1 MRLLQQR
8 IQPVARVCRPQN
20 QTWVLDRTSR
30 EILEGEIIMKTI
42 NLERYFPN
50 LKQTINL
57 HVSQIPEIATPEEI
71 TYRDEVGNEI
81 IDMTFSG
88 DGSRFIRA
96 EIFTDRM
103 SEDEPESEVRPL
115 KLRDAVPML
124 QSIERH
130 GDWWN
135 PNTERYLGFWVQ
147 K

>member
-1 MRLLQQR
+1 
-8 IQPVARVCRPQN
+8 
-20 QTWVLDRTSR
+20 
-30 EILEGEIIMKTI
+30 MKTI

-57 HVSQIPEIATPEEI
+57 HASQLPISATPEEI
-71 TYRDEVGNEI
+71 TFRDEVGDEI

-96 EIFTDRM
+96 EIF
-103 SEDEPESEVRPL
+103 EDFDPDDQVDPEVRPI

-124 QSIERH
+124 QSIKRH

-135 PNTERYLGFWVQ
+135 SNTERWLGFWVQ

>member
-1 MRLLQQR
+1 MVRSDRDRKLQDR
-8 IQPVARVCRPQN
+8 I
-20 QTWVLDRTSR
+20 
-30 EILEGEIIMKTI
+30 GEVIMK
-42 NLERYFPN
+42 
-50 LKQTINL
+50 TINL
-57 HVSQIPEIATPEEI
+57 HVSQMPEIATPEEI
-71 TYRDEVGNEI
+71 TYRDEVVGTNEV

-124 QSIERH
+124 QSIKRH

>member
-1 MRLLQQR
+1 
-8 IQPVARVCRPQN
+8 
-20 QTWVLDRTSR
+20 
-30 EILEGEIIMKTI
+30 MKTI

-57 HVSQIPEIATPEEI
+57 HASQLPISATPEEI
-71 TYRDEVGNEI
+71 TFRDEVGDEI

-96 EIFTDRM
+96 EIF
-103 SEDEPESEVRPL
+103 EDFDPDDQVDPEVRPI

-124 QSIERH
+124 QSIKRH

>member
-1 MRLLQQR
+1 MVRSDRDRRLQDR
-8 IQPVARVCRPQN
+8 I
-20 QTWVLDRTSR
+20 
-30 EILEGEIIMKTI
+30 GEIIM
-42 NLERYFPN
+42 NLQKPIK
-50 LKQTINL
+50 LHGSLNL
-57 HVSQIPEIATPEEI
+57 HVSQMPTTATLNEI

-103 SEDEPESEVRPL
+103 SEDEPESESRPL
-115 KLRDAVPML
+115 LFVHAVQLL
-124 QSIERH
+124 QSVQRA

>member
-1 MRLLQQR
+1 
-8 IQPVARVCRPQN
+8 
-20 QTWVLDRTSR
+20 
-30 EILEGEIIMKTI
+30 MKTI

-57 HVSQIPEIATPEEI
+57 HASQIPEIATPEEI
-71 TYRDEVGNEI
+71 TYREEVGTNEV

-124 QSIERH
+124 QTNKRH
-130 GDWWN
+130 GDWY
-135 PNTERYLGFWVQ
+135 NTNTHRYLGFWVQ

>member
-1 MRLLQQR
+1 
-8 IQPVARVCRPQN
+8 
-20 QTWVLDRTSR
+20 
-30 EILEGEIIMKTI
+30 MKTI

-124 QSIERH
+124 QSIKRH

>member
-1 MRLLQQR
+1 VRA
-8 IQPVARVCRPQN
+8 I
-20 QTWVLDRTSR
+20 SR
-30 EILEGEIIMKTI
+30 EKGKVTMK
-42 NLERYFPN
+42 
-50 LKQTINL
+50 TINL
-57 HVSQIPEIATPEEI
+57 HVSQMPITVTPEEI

-103 SEDEPESEVRPL
+103 SEDEPESESRPL

-124 QSIERH
+124 QSVKRH

-135 PNTERYLGFWVQ
+135 PNTERFIGFFV
-147 K
+147 KK